1 MESSSKIKIIALPFS
16 GGNIYSYD
24 VFRKNISDNFDW
36 ITYELPG
43 RGNRIS
49 EDFLLDV
56 NSVVDDIL
64 EKMSSTIGKF
74 NYVIYGHSLGALLG
88 YELAKKIETLN
99 LPAPLFL
106 FFTGRGSPAISDR
119 ERITDLPE
127 EQFWTR
133 VSEMGGTSSAILE
146 SEELKLFL
154 APILRSDFKI
164 SENYSYKQMSKP
176 LSTPVFIGIG
186 NEELI
191 GDEKIKWEHLL
202 KWQETTSKDFSV
214 DFYKGDHFFIFKHS
228 NQIIKKIEDLSTS
241 FAIGENS
248 LLSTEKAYT

>member
-1 MESSSKIKIIALPFS
+1 MESSNKIKIIALPFS

-49 EDFLLDV
+49 EDFLSDV

-88 YELAKKIETLN
+88 YELTKRIRLLN
-99 LPAPLFL
+99 LPPPLFL
-106 FFTGRGSPAISDR
+106 FFTGRGSPAIYDR
-119 ERITDLPE
+119 ETIADLPE
-127 EQFWTR
+127 ERFWTR
-133 VSEMGGTSSAILE
+133 VSAMGGTSSAILE
-146 SEELKLFL
+146 SKELKLFL

-164 SENYSYKQMSKP
+164 SENYSYEQMSQP
-176 LSTPVFIGIG
+176 LSIPVFIGIG

-202 KWQETTSKDFSV
+202 KWQETTSKDINV
-214 DFYKGDHFFIFKHS
+214 DFYIGDHFFIFKHT
-228 NQIIKKIEDLSTS
+228 NQIIKKIEDISVK
-241 FAIGENS
+241 FAKEKNS
-248 LLSTEKAYT
+248 LLGAVKAYI